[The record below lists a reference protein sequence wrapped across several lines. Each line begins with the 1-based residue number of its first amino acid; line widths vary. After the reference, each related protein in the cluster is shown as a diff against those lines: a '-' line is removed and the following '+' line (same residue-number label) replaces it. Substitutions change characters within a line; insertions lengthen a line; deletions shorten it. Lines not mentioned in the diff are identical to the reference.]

1 METVVVYRSLFSSMS
16 AEGRT
21 VVEKMISKLV
31 ESGTE
36 IPKWVLTSFSNRAK
50 LRARTSDPEQLKKN
64 LRKLRYRFGG
74 SSPAEPAYAGAIP
87 LRKTWDMNLF
97 PRDS

>member
-36 IPKWVLTSFSNRAK
+36 IPQWVLTSFSNKAK

-74 SSPAEPAYAGAIP
+74 SLAEPAYAGVIP
-87 LRKTWDMNLF
+87 LIKTWDMNLF